1 MKPWFGFPALST
13 QIPDFLDEIRSY
25 CDPRPTVKERLR
37 QEFSSA
43 LERILSSDDEI
54 PAFTLEAPRN
64 PDHGDFACNAAMLLA
79 KQLGQSPREIAGRIV
94 AELGVGSGLI
104 ERAEIAGP
112 GFVNIWLSGA
122 RWHELLPK
130 VLEAGPRYGHCDVG
144 AQRSVQVEFVSAN
157 PTGPLTLG
165 HGRQGV
171 LGDCIARLLEACGYR
186 VTREYYFNNAGR
198 QMRVLGE
205 SVRARYL
212 EQLGRA
218 APPLKDALAD
228 PEAEWPET
236 IDGLPVVFPRD
247 GYQGD
252 YISEIAES
260 LRAKHGESL
269 VDEPGD
275 GLFRTVTEERIFAGI
290 RRTLEAM
297 RISFDVYAGEADLYS
312 DGKVEETLEAL
323 RALNLVFESDGAV
336 WLRATALGLKRD
348 RVLVKSSGEPTYLL
362 PDIAYHREKFRRGFE
377 MVIDVQGAD
386 HGDQF
391 PFVREAAVAL
401 GCPVDS
407 IEIVM
412 HQFVTLTRDGSQM
425 KQSTRRATFVTVDE
439 LIEEVGAD
447 VLRFFMVQRRADG
460 HLDFDVDLAMEADW
474 KKNPAMYVQYAHAR
488 THGIERKAKEKGVPM
503 PDAANIDAAVLTL
516 PEEIEIL
523 KRVSEFPE
531 VVVRAAESREPHHVA
546 YYLREL
552 AGLWNP
558 YVQDGTRHRVLS
570 DDPALTH
577 ARLGLALAVRI
588 VLANGLGLL
597 GVSAPEQM

>member
-1 MKPWFGFPALST
+1 MKPWFAFPALST

-275 GLFRTVTEERIFAGI
+275 GLFRIVTEERIFAGI

-297 RISFDVYAGEADLYS
+297 RISFDVYAAEADLYS

-503 PDAANIDAAVLTL
+503 PDGANIDAAVLTL

-558 YVQDGTRHRVLS
+558 YVQDGTRHRILS

>member
-1 MKPWFGFPALST
+1 
-13 QIPDFLDEIRSY
+13 
-25 CDPRPTVKERLR
+25 VKERLQ

-412 HQFVTLTRDGSQM
+412 HQFVTLTRDGSQV

-503 PDAANIDAAVLTL
+503 PDAANIDAAALTL

-558 YVQDGTRHRVLS
+558 YVQDGTRHRILS